1 MGFAN
6 SPNKKEITAQVKMHP
21 TGGGNAENFV

>member
-6 SPNKKEITAQVKMHP
+6 SPNKKEITAQEKMHP
-21 TGGGNAENFV
+21 TGGNADNFV